1 MKKSLTVTLLKM
13 CTHMGS
19 NMTSVRQPP
28 AESHWCV
35 YRAWRTECWG
45 LQLPANVACPGRL
58 TQRLFLAGCFPSG
71 LSSLPA
77 PNSPLLPALYL
88 VALEAFLLHNKKP
101 CFWGHALSF
110 KFEGQPLVSAVPYH
124 TQSCSSVP
132 PSQFPRA
139 PPGTSRTAPPP
150 GAAAGLRHRSGLPG
164 APRLP
169 PAHTGP
175 APHTWRGRHRGGAAR
190 LGTSLPGRRPGVA
203 VGHSAA
209 RQPG

>member
-124 TQSCSSVP
+124 TQSCCCHSEPVSE
-132 PSQFPRA
+132 
-139 PPGTSRTAPPP
+139 GTSRDIPH
-150 GAAAGLRHRSGLPG
+150 GAAAWRSSRAQ
-164 APRLP
+164 APL
-169 PAHTGP
+169 
-175 APHTWRGRHRGGAAR
+175 GAAR
-190 LGTSLPGRRPGVA
+190 GTPVAPSTHRPRSPHVTRLAPRRSCPFGDLASWQAAWGRCWSQRG
-203 VGHSAA
+203 
-209 RQPG
+209 QPAG